1 MWKYR
6 TATIN
11 GLCIDCYTHVQPEFW
26 WQIFRFRNSVNCY
39 WNLCVT
45 VLFFEWLCGSV
56 LWAAAFLWTLF
67 KLIVKNVF
75 SSTSAFRK
83 PVYWWLFWST
93 FSYRNDCVLC
103 SRCIFP
109 SIQKYS
115 KYISTPASSIE
126 WILSC
131 SAETD
136 VVRCTRHSW
145 VTVLIF
151 SPSRT
156 NKKTFSL
163 VYLVCS
169 ITRYIYYY
177 VLEPQDVLKC
187 WICFILSRRWE
198 SRAPSFLLFFLTGWW
213 VSWWEMTFLLKERE
227 AEERMEG

>member
-1 MWKYR
+1 MGYYWNSNLKTICKNWTDLQVPQYVSNLVAFGDDDKMWKYR

-109 SIQKYS
+109 SKNTQS
-115 KYISTPASSIE
+115 
-126 WILSC
+126 
-131 SAETD
+131 
-136 VVRCTRHSW
+136 
-145 VTVLIF
+145 
-151 SPSRT
+151 
-156 NKKTFSL
+156 
-163 VYLVCS
+163 
-169 ITRYIYYY
+169 
-177 VLEPQDVLKC
+177 
-187 WICFILSRRWE
+187 
-198 SRAPSFLLFFLTGWW
+198 
-213 VSWWEMTFLLKERE
+213 TFLHQHHP
-227 AEERMEG
+227 